1 MINGYKMVP
10 QSTPMRQATT
20 YQKKSIIEQ
29 SPMITWGKIE
39 GAMFLGME
47 KSPFRIA
54 ESSKREEIAFNL
66 GSKVQ
71 AKKREIKE

>member
-1 MINGYKMVP
+1 MAKNRNIQYDSKPVDQTPMVNGYKMVP

-20 YQKKSIIEQ
+20 YQKRPVVEQ

-54 ESSKREEIAFNL
+54 
-66 GSKVQ
+66 
-71 AKKREIKE
+71 